1 MQSFGNYNIN
11 PNPPVYVGGGEKRKK
26 KKEEKPS
33 EDIAGKIVT
42 PIAVT
47 AAAALAICAGV
58 FGVNKALGGGKK
70 VVGETAKKTAGTV
83 KDGITI
89 EAAKSKSLQFLTNI
103 TNNKSTTYQ
112 DLKNAQ
118 SYSNLVLNFIKQS
131 STKVPD
137 VLTKYNN
144 LLNKLV
150 TKYATNASTNNP
162 FTFDTDDQNE
172 INNLSSSLSSLRNLL
187 NNTQPKK
194 VTQNNKDKKIPT
206 AEITPENTLQSTNI
220 DSIKSFTNAEIKQ
233 KTENETTV
241 YYLSGA
247 ITDSQKPQQ
256 TKYVKI
262 SDLSAEKLKLL
273 IESDNFSEIIKYVET
288 QHLSNLL
295 ASLDLNS
302 PKYATIIEQLKQ
314 NVNASADKDREKS
327 KILYWILA
335 AQTKQSKKLSD
346 IIKKLSDND
355 LINEESV
362 FQCLQYNGIITK
374 QDTIPQT
381 CSFTDIGINFLELV
395 INEGYLSLDKLD
407 ELVQYKNIT
416 NYENKSLGLKIYQG
430 KLFVSPKFIHTSYQT
445 LLNKNETLDIFQ
457 AYAFIELLSPNC
469 KEKYTKDLPTIDQV
483 TTDDNEKVINH
494 LCEKIKT
501 TEFESADFN
510 IQGYVNYSDVK
521 KNVEQKLIQKSQAP
535 VDTSAIDDLLQIP
548 DSNSIIDEIPN
559 DSQIN
564 TVEIMSS
571 IGEDNSCSKYY
582 LAFEAQNITFRNKQP
597 TNHTFRGMEHPTQ
610 AFFYEL
616 KLDMSPNDMLE
627 LLKKEKIKDLILQN
641 TNFLTAYL
649 DKLTKLVGTYTAYS
663 NIEKLKELQNQLN
676 NITDGNIGKLD
687 GAKMRFANRITD
699 QENLQQK
706 IKAFDDDTTAE
717 KLFDNFNALKNQIAL
732 DDRFQPCNTYVLF
745 KCGVIREGNCDFIQ
759 NSTNELAFPIYKINV
774 DNKNTVTISKYTSKN
789 CYITYTNPAAFL
801 KSPNIT
807 VTSNPIKDAIEEMSK
822 ATKATESTKSTKSTK
837 SSSLEE
843 TQKTTLLK
851 NLLNLLSS
859 QEVQSQLNFTYPSQ
873 IKKLLQCRNINS
885 AMDILKNKN
894 LLNALN
900 KVSIT
905 KKYSKQKDINQE
917 KEIAFCTILGPK
929 KDTSQSFLS
938 NEKIPLFNLFDDIE
952 YNVYFKQI
960 EKKKGTEKYDIAI
973 NYCTKTSLKTVY
985 MQIFVTDSK
994 SSIEVN
1000 YNGQRITYNILEKKL
1015 DIPKGATLD
1024 SEEKTIIKYFI
1035 FNKLNKKQKID
1046 FAKNQLSQLAQQKKK
1061 YLDCCDTGNPK
1072 NQQEALSVQAQL
1084 VFYIDYLINYDSTYN
1099 KEKKKAWNAIY
1110 KGNGKINGLKQD
1122 LYVDKQGKLFFTT
1135 ATASS
1140 PTTSNPSIPDSG
1152 QYMHIESLSPE
1163 SKLNVKFSP
1172 FEKETTPQVQN
1183 DGGGK
1188 KRKKKTK

>member
-33 EDIAGKIVT
+33 EDIASKIAL

-47 AAAALAICAGV
+47 AGAALAICAGV

-89 EAAKSKSLQFLTNI
+89 EAAKSKSLQFLANI

-172 INNLSSSLSSLRNLL
+172 INNLSSSLSLRNLL
-187 NNTQPKK
+187 NNTQPKQI
-194 VTQNNKDKKIPT
+194 TQNNKDEKIPT

-233 KTENETTV
+233 KTENETTD

-273 IESDNFSEIIKYVET
+273 IESDSFSEIIKYVKT
-288 QHLSNLL
+288 QYLSNLL

-314 NVNASADKDREKS
+314 NVNTSADKDMEKS

-335 AQTKQSKKLSD
+335 AKTKQSKKLSD

-374 QDTIPQT
+374 QNTTPQT
-381 CSFTDIGINFLELV
+381 CAFTDIGTNILELV

-407 ELVQYKNIT
+407 ELVRSKKIT
-416 NYENKSLGLKIYQG
+416 NYENKSLGLKIEQG
-430 KLFVSPKFIHTSYQT
+430 NLFVSPKFIHTSYQT

-457 AYAFIELLSPNC
+457 AYAFIELLSPKG

-483 TTDDNEKVINH
+483 TTEDNKNVINH

-501 TEFESADFN
+501 TEFESADFK
-510 IQGYVNYSDVK
+510 IQGYANYSDVK
-521 KNVEQKLIQKSQAP
+521 KNVEQKLSQKSQAP
-535 VDTSAIDDLLQIP
+535 VDTSAIDDLLQKTP
-548 DSNSIIDEIPN
+548 DPNSVIDKIPN

-571 IGEDNSCSKYY
+571 IGEETDSKYY
-582 LAFEAQNITFRNKQP
+582 LAFEAQNLTFKNKKP
-597 TNHTFRGMEHPTQ
+597 TNYTFYGMEQPTQ

-616 KLDMSPNDMLE
+616 KLDMSPDKMLK
-627 LLKKEKIKDLILQN
+627 LLENEKIKSVILQN
-641 TNFLTAYL
+641 TDFLTAYL
-649 DKLTKLVGTYTAYS
+649 DKLTELVGINTAHS
-663 NIEKLKELQNQLN
+663 NTEKLKELKNQLQD
-676 NITDGNIGKLD
+676 IADGDIEKLD
-687 GAKMRFANRITD
+687 GAKMRFEYRITD

-706 IKAFDDDTTAE
+706 IEAFDKDKTAE
-717 KLFDNFNALKNQIAL
+717 KLFDNFKALKEQIAL
-732 DDRFQPCNTYVLF
+732 DDRFQPGKTYYVLF
-745 KCGVIREGNCDFIQ
+745 KYGVIREGTCDFIQ
-759 NSTNELAFPIYKINV
+759 NSNRKLVFPIYEINV
-774 DNKNTVTISKYTSKN
+774 DNKNNVTISKYTSQN
-789 CYITYTNPAAFL
+789 CYITYTKPAAFW
-801 KSPNIT
+801 KSSNIT
-807 VTSNPIKDAIEEMSK
+807 VTSNPIKDAIEEMQT
-822 ATKATESTKSTKSTK
+822 ATK
-837 SSSLEE
+837 SSSVGDME
-843 TQKTTLLK
+843 KTNLLK
-851 NLLNLLSS
+851 NLFNLLSS
-859 QEVQSQLNFTYPSQ
+859 QEVQSQLKFTYPSQ
-873 IKKLLQCRNINS
+873 IKKLLQCQNIDS
-885 AMDILKNKN
+885 AMKILDEERD
-894 LLNALN
+894 LLEALN
-900 KVSIT
+900 NVSIT
-905 KKYSKQKDINQE
+905 KEYSKQKDINQE
-917 KEIAFCTILGPK
+917 KEIPFCTILGK
-929 KDTSQSFLS
+929 QSTSPSFFS
-938 NEKIPLFNLFDDIE
+938 NEIPLFNLFDNIE

-973 NYCTKTSLKTVY
+973 NYCTKKSLKTVY
-985 MQIFVTDSK
+985 MHISVTDNK
-994 SSIEVN
+994 NSIEVD
-1000 YNGQRITYNILEKKL
+1000 YNGQKITYNISERTL
-1015 DIPKGATLD
+1015 DIPPGVTLD
-1024 SEEKTIIKYFI
+1024 SEEKTIIDYFI
-1035 FNKLNKKQKID
+1035 FNKLSKKQRII
-1046 FAKNQLSQLAQQKKK
+1046 FAKNQLSQLSQQKKK
-1061 YLDCCDTGNPK
+1061 YSDCCSTTAPK
-1072 NQQEALSVQAQL
+1072 NQQEVLSLQAQL

-1099 KEKKKAWNAIY
+1099 KENKKAWNAIY
-1110 KGNGKINGLKQD
+1110 KGNGIINDLKRD
-1122 LYVDKQGKLFFTT
+1122 LYVDNKGQLSFTT
-1135 ATASS
+1135 ATNSS
-1140 PTTSNPSIPDSG
+1140 PTTSNPSALAFG
-1152 QYMHIESLSPE
+1152 QYMHIESLSE
-1163 SKLNVKFSP
+1163 KSKPNVDFSP
-1172 FEKETTPQVQN
+1172 FEKKSN
-1183 DGGGK
+1183 DYG
-1188 KRKKKTK
+1188 